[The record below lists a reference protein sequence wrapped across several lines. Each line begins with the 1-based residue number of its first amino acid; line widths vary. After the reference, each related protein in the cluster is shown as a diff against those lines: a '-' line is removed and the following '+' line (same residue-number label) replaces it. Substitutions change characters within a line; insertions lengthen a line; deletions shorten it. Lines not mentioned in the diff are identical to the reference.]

1 LDVFIQILSLI
12 GSLMILTAFGA
23 TQFNRMTSSSMPY
36 LLLNFVGSLILTIVA
51 VVEQQWGFLLLEA
64 VWALVS
70 LWSILRLLREGQPGA
85 AH

>member
-1 LDVFIQILSLI
+1 MDVFIQILSLI

-23 TQFNRMTSSSMPY
+23 TQFNKMTSSSMPY
-36 LLLNFVGSLILTIVA
+36 LVLNFVGSLILAVVA
-51 VVEQQWGFLLLEA
+51 VVEVQWGFLLLEG

-70 LWSILRLLREGQPGA
+70 LWSIVRLMRGGEPGA

>member
-1 LDVFIQILSLI
+1 MAVFIQILSLI

-23 TQFNRMTSSSMPY
+23 TQFNKMTPSSMPY
-36 LLLNFVGSLILTIVA
+36 LLLNFVGSLILTVVA

-64 VWALVS
+64 VWAAVS
-70 LWSILRLLREGQPGA
+70 LWSIVRLLRGGQPGA